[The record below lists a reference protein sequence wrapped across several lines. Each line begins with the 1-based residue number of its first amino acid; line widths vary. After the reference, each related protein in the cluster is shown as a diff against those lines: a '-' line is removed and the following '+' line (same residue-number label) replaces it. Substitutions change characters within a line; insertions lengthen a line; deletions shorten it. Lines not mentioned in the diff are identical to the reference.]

1 VMIEMKTDERQT
13 RLDSIVNSD
22 FARTLGI
29 QVIGITEHEV
39 RLEMDLKGKLNSLG
53 TGHGGAVFSLADQA
67 FAVSANQGEY
77 PQVARSASIR
87 YLRPAKGTLTAVARK
102 VSEDERGSVHSVSV
116 YANGMLV
123 AEFEGIG
130 HKLRG
135 KDK

>member
-1 VMIEMKTDERQT
+1 
-13 RLDSIVNSD
+13 
-22 FARTLGI
+22 
-29 QVIGITEHEV
+29 
-39 RLEMDLKGKLNSLG
+39 
-53 TGHGGAVFSLADQA
+53 
-67 FAVSANQGEY
+67 
-77 PQVARSASIR
+77 
-87 YLRPAKGTLTAVARK
+87 